1 MIAARLD
8 CVVELA
14 VSTMMKR
21 SEIAVLLFS
30 MCSEISVTSL
40 RSWDTASL
48 VEDAASLSAVIMFL
62 LSPIPWCIS
71 AQYLPYA
78 AMVYVLRSVAR
89 ARSICWLCN
98 RMQLF

>member
-8 CVVELA
+8 CVVALA
-14 VSTMMKR
+14 VSTTIKR
-21 SEIAVLLFS
+21 PEIAVLLFL

-48 VEDAASLSAVIMFL
+48 VEDAASLSAFIMFL
-62 LSPIPWCIS
+62 LSPIPWYIS

-78 AMVYVLRSVAR
+78 GMVYELRSVAR

>member
-1 MIAARLD
+1 
-8 CVVELA
+8 
-14 VSTMMKR
+14 
-21 SEIAVLLFS
+21 
-30 MCSEISVTSL
+30 
-40 RSWDTASL
+40 
-48 VEDAASLSAVIMFL
+48 MFL

>member
-40 RSWDTASL
+40 RSLDTASL
-48 VEDAASLSAVIMFL
+48 VEDAASLSAFIMFL
-62 LSPIPWCIS
+62 LSPIP
-71 AQYLPYA
+71 
-78 AMVYVLRSVAR
+78 
-89 ARSICWLCN
+89 
-98 RMQLF
+98 